1 VSSVSKD
8 VVYDLLPGYF
18 AGDLSPDS
26 KALVEEWLRTDP
38 EFAAMADRFKRLIGQ
53 HGPARRG
60 DDAARAEAETLSRA
74 RTAARRQGEF
84 RGLAFAYA
92 LAALLLV
99 GAGLT
104 GFRPSRAYTIASAFG
119 VTAVL
124 CAAGWHYARKH
135 PEWFGDSRFW

>member
-1 VSSVSKD
+1 MNPISRD

-18 AGDLSPDS
+18 AGDLSADS
-26 KALVEEWLRTDP
+26 RALVDDHLRADP
-38 EFAAMADRFKRLIGQ
+38 EFAAMAERFKRLLGQ
-53 HGPARRG
+53 RASARPTG
-60 DDAARAEAETLSRA
+60 DAARVEVDTLARA

-104 GFRPSRAYTIASAFG
+104 GFRPGRTYVIAAAFG
-119 VTAVL
+119 ATAIACGV
-124 CAAGWHYARKH
+124 GWHFARRH